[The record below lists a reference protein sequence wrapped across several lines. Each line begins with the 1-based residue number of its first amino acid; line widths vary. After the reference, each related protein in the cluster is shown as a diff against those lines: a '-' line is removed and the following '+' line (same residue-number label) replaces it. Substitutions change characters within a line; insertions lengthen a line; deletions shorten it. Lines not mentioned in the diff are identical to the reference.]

1 MSRINDARG
10 RAGRGR
16 GGRGRSGFFGNRN
29 FATYRGERDV
39 MTSQRFKPH
48 NPDLK
53 ILHYVEGRTSP
64 EDVESALRDWKTY
77 AMEHYIR
84 GLDTVLDPEGDYPD
98 FQEPDLPDEAGGE
111 NYFARKRWEG
121 EFRAYQ
127 EDLRKF
133 DADVIKLTG
142 LMLGQM
148 SPESIE
154 RVRQDAAGA
163 TAIDEKDPRALV
175 QAIRA
180 THYTPLSGGNA
191 GKTLYSALR
200 RWNNLQMGESE
211 SVEAYKRRA
220 TSELEAVRQAAVAAE
235 EEAAVP
241 SEGQATMHFIMC
253 LASKYSDFKREF
265 SRQRINPMPTN
276 LQEAMDRVIEFGRD
290 DRDAMKAKSSF
301 VLYGGKSKAKGAKQA
316 EKFDEGPIQRNQCRF
331 CRKHGHWMHECEK
344 FQEAAINFCKDGGS
358 KKKEDDDI
366 DKAIDATNKKK

>member
-1 MSRINDARG
+1 MSRNPNDGRG
-10 RAGRGR
+10 RFGRGR
-16 GGRGRSGFFGNRN
+16 GGRGRGGRGGYFANRN
-29 FATYRGERDV
+29 YGAKKAENDV
-39 MTSQRFKPH
+39 VYTQKFKPH

-84 GLDTVLDPEGDYPD
+84 GLDVVLDAEGDYPD
-98 FQEPDLPDEAGGE
+98 FPEPEEPDEEEGD
-111 NYFARKRWEG
+111 NYFARKRWES
-121 EFRAYQ
+121 EHRAYRDDIRAF
-127 EDLRKF
+127 E
-133 DADVIKLTG
+133 ADTIKLTG
-142 LMLGQM
+142 LILGQM
-148 SPESIE
+148 TPESIE

-191 GKTLYSALR
+191 GKTLYSAVR
-200 RWNNLQMGESE
+200 RWNKLAMGENE

-235 EEAAVP
+235 DEAAVP
-241 SEGQATMHFIMC
+241 SETQATMHFIMC

-290 DRDAMKAKSSF
+290 ENAKSAF
-301 VLYGGKSKAKGAKQA
+301 VLYGGKGKNKGGK
-316 EKFDEGPIQRNQCRF
+316 EIEDLDEAPVERNQCRF
-331 CRKHGHWMHECEK
+331 CRKHGHWMNDCEK
-344 FQEAAINFCKDGGS
+344 FQEAAMKFCKDGGG
-358 KKKEDDDI
+358 KKNEDSDI
-366 DKAIDATNKKK
+366 EKAINDNKKKK